1 MNNVLRMDSN
11 NRKKHGISADARACK
26 RPRITN
32 KRCNH
37 VCEVTLDRLFLE
49 RQEWVAMVK
58 SLQEQIDVLSDWR
71 GERGLGA
78 AAVPAVASSSNT
90 ATGGRHDSEIQYP
103 SMPSDHPL
111 YSFAMECLKQT
122 NWASRAKCGAV
133 RRRYVEWWKKQDDC
147 RQKKMNHLCFS
158 LEMKKYWQRKGC
170 QTRSYYVGIE
180 LARNI
185 EEENEEMEDGLS
197 AEGVVSGA
205 ILAAIALVPV
215 TPGPTVAAQE

>member
-1 MNNVLRMDSN
+1 M
-11 NRKKHGISADARACK
+11 
-26 RPRITN
+26 N
-32 KRCNH
+32 KRCSH

-49 RQEWVAMVK
+49 RQEWIAAAR
-58 SLQEQIDVLSDWR
+58 SLQEQINVLGDWR

-78 AAVPAVASSSNT
+78 ASVPAVASPSNT
-90 ATGGRHDSEIQYP
+90 ATGEGHGSEMQYP

-111 YSFAMECLKQT
+111 YPFVMECFNQT

-133 RRRYVEWWKKQDDC
+133 RRRYLEWWMKQDSC
-147 RQKKMNHLCFS
+147 KQKKMNHLCFS

-170 QTRSYYVGIE
+170 QVRSYYVGIE
-180 LARNI
+180 LAGNI

-215 TPGPTVAAQE
+215 TPGPTVAAQA